1 MSLGTGPGYQVFA
14 NVINAVP
21 RPQALSKEQRGICPF
36 QV

>member
-14 NVINAVP
+14 NVINMVA
-21 RPQALSKEQRGICPF
+21 RPQALSEERGGVCPF